1 MICETLARRHVA
13 SWRRARLHRTIRITK
28 KGGSTRMTDASGTG
42 VRTGRHAEQ
51 RIRCTRDREGVR
63 LQTRRRF
70 ENKKY
75 YMRAHIREPDAK
87 PHMPARGAKANTH
100 TMTCTQ
106 FRDTR
111 RYAHHTLHRTGHPGE
126 RCVRTNMRCQ
136 RSTHAM
142 LWFVEQLIIT
152 HLPSVSVKAR
162 EKAPSARVGRAR
174 CGAAH
179 HG

>member
-42 VRTGRHAEQ
+42 VRTGPRTPRGAANPMHA
-51 RIRCTRDREGVR
+51 RSRRRKAAN
-63 LQTRRRF
+63 RRRF

-111 RYAHHTLHRTGHPGE
+111 RYAHHTLHRTAPGGA
-126 RCVRTNMRCQ
+126 VREDQ
-136 RSTHAM
+136 YAM
-142 LWFVEQLIIT
+142 PAFGACDAL
-152 HLPSVSVKAR
+152 AR
-162 EKAPSARVGRAR
+162 RT
-174 CGAAH
+174 AH
-179 HG
+179 HYTSAFGIRQGA

>member
-70 ENKKY
+70 KNKKY

-111 RYAHHTLHRTGHPGE
+111 RYAHHTLHRTAPGGA
-126 RCVRTNMRCQ
+126 VREDQ
-136 RSTHAM
+136 YAM
-142 LWFVEQLIIT
+142 PAFGACDAL
-152 HLPSVSVKAR
+152 AR
-162 EKAPSARVGRAR
+162 RT
-174 CGAAH
+174 AH
-179 HG
+179 HYTSAFGIRQGA